1 VREEAIEALS
11 AMGDRVL
18 GSLRDQLLDEDAP
31 HAARLEI
38 PAVLA
43 RLGSQGA
50 ANALAENLLES
61 DPELRFRTIWA
72 LNQLRSAAP
81 KTAIDQTRLQ
91 AALGFEMM
99 LHTRTTQIASVA
111 GRQAGTS
118 SQEPDEIVR
127 RLEAANDR
135 ETECIFRILSLL
147 YPDTDFRSAH
157 YGLRSGDITARD
169 HALEFLELNI
179 DGGLRKTLV
188 SLLDPTAPPDE
199 QLLPALRRTGASTP
213 TQQDLTA
220 ALVASDDPWLK
231 ACGLRSIGVLGL
243 VDLAAHVERNLDAE
257 DPLLRETARAAK
269 RQLAQRG
276 AG

>member
-1 VREEAIEALS
+1 
-11 AMGDRVL
+11 
-18 GSLRDQLLDEDAP
+18 
-31 HAARLEI
+31 
-38 PAVLA
+38 
-43 RLGSQGA
+43 
-50 ANALAENLLES
+50 
-61 DPELRFRTIWA
+61 
-72 LNQLRSAAP
+72 
-81 KTAIDQTRLQ
+81 
-91 AALGFEMM
+91 MM
-99 LHTRTTQIASVA
+99 LHTRTAQISSVA
-111 GRQAGTS
+111 GRQAGPP
-118 SQEPDEIVR
+118 QEPDEIVR
-127 RLEAANDR
+127 RLEAAHDR
-135 ETECIFRILSLL
+135 EIECIFRILSLL

-213 TQQDLTA
+213 TPQDLTA

-243 VDLAAHVERNLDAE
+243 VELAVHVESSIDAE